1 MPTRVTVI
9 YRQACV
15 LAIDKEGIVCAMLQ
29 RFAYNNIG
37 TIQYSTV
44 QYLLILIL
52 YQGIAG
58 KILIWINRLPWQPMP
73 WQPP

>member
-9 YRQACV
+9 YRQARV
-15 LAIDKEGIVCAMLQ
+15 LAIDKEGIVCAILQ
-29 RFAYNNIG
+29 RFAYNDIS
-37 TIQYSTV
+37 TVQYSTV
-44 QYLLILIL
+44 QYILIL
-52 YQGIAG
+52 SQGIAG